1 MAESAEL
8 TTAAIYHYFGSKRDL
23 YVAVHDEVQQLVYD
37 RFTEAVE
44 TVEPTFSARISQVLD
59 EVVRLNAEDPSLA
72 NFLVSARSDVG
83 RHHELADD
91 ERLGPIRRGEF
102 FGSLVDLGIETG
114 EIRPEDR
121 QTALDVITAIMMG
134 LVSASSRDP
143 ETHSRAVDGVKSLLN
158 GGLFSEAAI
167 VQG

>member
-1 MAESAEL
+1 M
-8 TTAAIYHYFGSKRDL
+8 
-23 YVAVHDEVQQLVYD
+23 YD
-37 RFTEAVE
+37 RFNDAVASA
-44 TVEPTFSARISQVLD
+44 EPTFSARISKVLD
-59 EVVRLNAEDPSLA
+59 EVVKLNSEDPSLA

-91 ERLGPIRRGEF
+91 KRLGPIRRGAF

-114 EIRPEDR
+114 EIRIEDR

-143 ETHSRAVDGVKSLLN
+143 DTHARAVAGIKTLLS
-158 GGLFSEAAI
+158 GELFSDAATLD
-167 VQG
+167 G